1 MLTIT
6 TPAKNRLNLTLAGQI
21 DKAAMDQGL
30 SDLIDA
36 ADGIENGTMLYRIE
50 SLMMPTPAALAV
62 EFGYLPKLFGVVG
75 KFRRCAVLSDQAW
88 LRTAAEIEGAL
99 IPGLMI
105 KAFHLDQEAAAESW
119 LEGDDYEGGSHSMPV

>member
-36 ADGIENGTMLYRIE
+36 ADGIENGTMLYRI
-50 SLMMPTPAALAV
+50 
-62 EFGYLPKLFGVVG
+62 
-75 KFRRCAVLSDQAW
+75 
-88 LRTAAEIEGAL
+88 
-99 IPGLMI
+99 
-105 KAFHLDQEAAAESW
+105 
-119 LEGDDYEGGSHSMPV
+119 